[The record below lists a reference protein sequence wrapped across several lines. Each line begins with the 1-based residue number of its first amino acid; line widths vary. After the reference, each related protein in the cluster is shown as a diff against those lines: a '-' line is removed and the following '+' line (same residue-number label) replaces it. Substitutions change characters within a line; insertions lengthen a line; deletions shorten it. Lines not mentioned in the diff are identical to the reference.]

1 MKKTTYPDLTLAI
14 TLSSRGFAYV
24 FFEAPQTPFDWA
36 VAEISGGAKNEQIT
50 RRIQKLI
57 QAYHPATLVLENIGT
72 KSTKRPERLRKL
84 SLQLTHF
91 AECEGVEVLR
101 YDRKTVRGAFAS
113 VGAKTK
119 VEIAHAIA
127 AAIPA
132 FMHRLP
138 PVRKI
143 WMSEDSR
150 QMLFDA
156 AALGITH
163 YRQIEEQN

>member
-14 TLSSRGFAYV
+14 TLSTRGFAYV

-36 VAEISGGAKNEQIT
+36 VVEISGGAKNEQIT
-50 RRIQKLI
+50 KRIQKLI
-57 QAYHPATLVLENIGT
+57 QTYHPATLVLEDIGIP
-72 KSTKRPERLRKL
+72 SAKRPERVRKL
-84 SLQLTHF
+84 SLQLSHI

-101 YDRKTVRGAFAS
+101 YDRKAIRGAFAS

-119 VEIAHAIA
+119 VEIALAIA

-143 WMSEDSR
+143 WMSEDPR

-156 AALGITH
+156 AALGMTLFD
-163 YRQIEEQN
+163 QAGN